1 MKQQL
6 NSMVQP
12 PSASAYIAVNKS
24 RLKIYNK
31 EEKIPTYYLKK
42 GQEFQFE
49 LFNPTSDTLLAKITL
64 NGKIISQ
71 GGLVLN
77 PGQRVFLER
86 YLDDAKKFLFDTYE
100 VESTDEVKKA
110 IQDNGDIK
118 IEFFKERFVKIPI
131 ISNFDWTFTSNGR
144 FGDDLYRNIGSYYTN
159 SKGLENNIS
168 SYYNNT
174 NDLNLS
180 EPKDIIKKSDSGK
193 KRFKK
198 TMETGRIEKGSDSNQ
213 TFKHVNKTFEFWP
226 INTIEYKL
234 LPVSEKIN
242 SSDDIKIKVYCTQC
256 GAKLGKTDKFCS
268 QCGHKA

>member
-31 EEKIPTYYLKK
+31 EKKIPTYYLKK

-64 NGKIISQ
+64 NGKVISQ

-86 YLDDAKKFLFDTYE
+86 YLDDAKKFMFDTYE
-100 VESTDEVKKA
+100 VESTEEVKKA

-118 IEFFKERFVKIPI
+118 IEFFKERSI
-131 ISNFDWTFTSNGR
+131 ISNIDWTFTSNGY
-144 FGDDLYRNIGSYYTN
+144 FGNNSYRNIGSYYSNT
-159 SKGLENNIS
+159 KGLENNVS
-168 SYYNNT
+168 SYCSNL
-174 NDLNLS
+174 NDLTLDLAN
-180 EPKDIIKKSDSGK
+180 KDILRKSVSDSGRK
-193 KRFKK
+193 LSKK
-198 TMETGRIEKGSDSNQ
+198 TMETGRVEKGSDSNQ
-213 TFKHVNKTFEFWP
+213 TFKHVNKTFEYWP
-226 INTIEYKL
+226 SNIIEYKL